1 MIPLRFPSG
10 DPTPFDIIRPW
21 LAQLPYTDEAICRR
35 RGGDSIYDLAIGGGA
50 HGTTSTVDA
59 LDVVLALFFDHIP
72 IDEALVLVHLEAR
85 VLEALEALGLV
96 QRANGRVQATVLLY
110 PNDGLWLVSD
120 LPPDESKPIEAHSDV
135 VYPAFTS
142 SVRTFLSTLPT
153 GSGVRF
159 LELCS
164 GTGVAALQASRAG
177 AARAVAVDITERSTI
192 FAAFNAHLN
201 GLPLEAVQG
210 DLFAPLA
217 GQRFDMIVAHPP
229 YVPALST
236 KLIFRDG
243 GADGEQISR
252 AILSQAVSYLDVGGV
267 LHCTCLITAR
277 HGAPVVDRVRG
288 MFGAQAAEID
298 LLVVKNG
305 VADRHSNFVRE
316 LLKASADE
324 VPTVIEQLRHFQ
336 ALGVEGAELVTIVA
350 RRHGEARPGTA
361 RGSERSAA
369 TAWPAVRWAL
379 DVQAFF
385 ARGDAVLEPFL
396 KLRPRLSRYA
406 QFTLTYRA
414 SGDADDP
421 WAQTS
426 GTLSTTYPLVSTMEA
441 NGGDA
446 AFVGSLHGDRSFREI
461 LHQLKESGSVPT
473 ALGEEEFAATVAPL
487 VQRGIVETDGFPFP
501 S

>member
-1 MIPLRFPSG
+1 MIPLRFPTG
-10 DPTPFDIIRPW
+10 DPSPFDTARAW
-21 LAQLPYTDEAICRR
+21 LAEVPYTAEAVCRR
-35 RGGDSIYDLAIGGGA
+35 RGGDSIYDLAIGAGA
-50 HGTTSTVDA
+50 RGSATIADA
-59 LDVVLALFFDHIP
+59 LDVVLTLFFDHVP
-72 IDEALVLVHLEAR
+72 VDAQVVQEHVGAR
-85 VLEALEALGLV
+85 VLDTLEALGLV
-96 QRANGRVQATVLLY
+96 QRDERHVHATVLLY

-120 LPPDESKPIEAHSDV
+120 LPPDESKPIEAQSDV

-153 GSGVRF
+153 GPGARF

-177 AARAVAVDITERSTI
+177 AARAVAVDITERSTV
-192 FAAFNAHLN
+192 FAAFNARLN
-201 GLPLEAVQG
+201 GLPLEALQG
-210 DLFAPLA
+210 DLFAPVE
-217 GQRFDMIVAHPP
+217 GQRFDVIVAHPP

-236 KLIFRDG
+236 RLIFRDG

-252 AILSQAVSYLDVGGV
+252 AILAQAVAHLDVGGV

-277 HGAPVVDRVRG
+277 RGAPVVDRVRE
-288 MFGAQAAEID
+288 MFGAHAADID
-298 LLVVKNG
+298 LLVLKNG

-316 LLKASADE
+316 LLKASVDE
-324 VPTVIEQLRHFQ
+324 VPGVIEQLRHFQ

-369 TAWPAVRWAL
+369 TGWPAVRWGL
-379 DVQAFF
+379 DMQAFF
-385 ARGDAVLEPFL
+385 ARGDGILETFL
-396 KLRPRLSRYA
+396 ALRPRLSRHA
-406 QFTLTYRA
+406 QFTLAYRA

-421 WAQTS
+421 WAQAS
-426 GTLSTTYPLVSTMEA
+426 GTMSTVYPLVSSMEA

-446 AFVGSLHGDRSFREI
+446 AFVGSLRGDRSFREI
-461 LHQLKESGSVPT
+461 LQQLKAAGSVPAT
-473 ALGEEEFAATVAPL
+473 LGEREFATTVAPL
-487 VQRGIVETDGFPFP
+487 VQRGIVETDGLPFP